1 MAESKSNTVAADSE
15 FFLGRKIFFIHP
27 NDMLHNGLVMPV
39 LREEYQ
45 VYEIDTEEDV
55 LSAVKQFPDAVLFFC
70 LANAKPEFSFTSHAK
85 LIDKLYQMSDPHTLR
100 IGIICD
106 TDSTSL
112 RRSALYNT
120 GINGVFAPLSK
131 GYETVLK
138 NIIKYLKLIGAKSVR
153 KYVRAV
159 CDEEDNAFVTL
170 HVADNAF
177 TGSIMDV
184 SSVSFSAKFDNDP
197 NLSTNTQISDT
208 VLNIR
213 GVDVAIPCH
222 LFGVHKID
230 GSNGIFKQYVML
242 FDNNV
247 AVDKSPIYDYIYY
260 CLRRD
265 LKL

>member
-1 MAESKSNTVAADSE
+1 MVDSKNNPAAADSE
-15 FFLGRKIFFIHP
+15 SFLGRKIFFIHP
-27 NDMLHNGLVMPV
+27 NDMIHNGLVMPV

-70 LANAKPEFSFTSHAK
+70 LANAKPDFSFTSHAK
-85 LIDKLYQMSDPHTLR
+85 LIDKLYQMSEPHSLR

-106 TDSTSL
+106 TDSASL

-120 GINGVFAPLSK
+120 SINGVFAPLSK
-131 GYETVLK
+131 GYETALK
-138 NIIKYLKLIGAKSVR
+138 NIIKYLKLIGAKGIR

-159 CDEEDNAFVTL
+159 CYEEDNASVTF
-170 HVADNAF
+170 HVADNVF

-184 SSVSFSAKFDNDP
+184 SSVGFSAKFDNDP

-208 VLNIR
+208 VMNFR
-213 GVDVAIPCH
+213 GTDVAISCR
-222 LFGVHKID
+222 LLGTHKID
-230 GSNGIFKQYVML
+230 SSDGTFKQYVML
-242 FDNNV
+242 YDNNV
-247 AVDKSPIYDYIYY
+247 AIDKSPIYDYIYY